1 MTSRELKRM
10 GRAGLLELLIAERSE
25 NERMEKLNNEKQRQL
40 EASESKCGATQK
52 ELTDAQAKI
61 EELEKA
67 LAAVQADLA
76 EAKTKLE
83 SDELAVANAGSIAEA
98 ALQVSGIFAIAQ
110 KAADQYLAN
119 VERMQGAQQLACEK
133 LLAETQQKCARM
145 EAETQQKCAA
155 LEAETRAHCQA
166 ERDRANRE
174 AANHW
179 SQLYQNLQSVMQ
191 NFGTTGN

>member
-25 NERMEKLNNEKQRQL
+25 NERMDKLNNEKQRQL
-40 EASESKCGATQK
+40 EAVEAKCGTAEK
-52 ELTDAQAKI
+52 NLADALAKI

-67 LAAVQADLA
+67 LAGTQEDLA
-76 EAKTKLE
+76 AAKVKLE

-98 ALQVSGIFAIAQ
+98 ALQVSGIFAVAQ

-119 VERMQGAQQLACEK
+119 VERMQGTTQQECER
-133 LLAETQQKCARM
+133 LMAETQQKCALM

-155 LEAETRAHCQA
+155 LEADTRAHCQA